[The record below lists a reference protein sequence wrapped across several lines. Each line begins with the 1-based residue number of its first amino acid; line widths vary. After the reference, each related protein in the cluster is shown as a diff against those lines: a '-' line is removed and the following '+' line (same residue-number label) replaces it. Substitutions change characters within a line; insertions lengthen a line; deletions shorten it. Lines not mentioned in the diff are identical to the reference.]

1 MEKGCAHP
9 DLPLIWEKAGGGVR
23 LEGLCPSQAL
33 VERGFVEPQPPPP
46 AAGTFLG
53 RGLASSPALGRRAE
67 ARGQGGGL
75 SMGLCASSQEASV
88 AKLAALTLQPTGPR
102 PPSTQEP
109 SPAWSP

>member
-1 MEKGCAHP
+1 MEGP
-9 DLPLIWEKAGGGVR
+9 
-23 LEGLCPSQAL
+23 CPSQAL
-33 VERGFVEPQPPPP
+33 VERDFVEPQPPPP

-102 PPSTQEP
+102 PPGMVPVIQRRQRCPHKHLLLVQEFP
-109 SPAWSP
+109 PAAC